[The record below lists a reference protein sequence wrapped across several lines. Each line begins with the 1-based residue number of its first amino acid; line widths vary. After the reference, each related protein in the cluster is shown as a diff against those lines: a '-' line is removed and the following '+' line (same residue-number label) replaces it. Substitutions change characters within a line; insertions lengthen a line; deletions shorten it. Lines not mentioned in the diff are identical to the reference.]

1 MDAGLKYA
9 QASQHPSNRESDRI
23 ADGVVRD
30 PQISGWEE
38 VTVTLTAYLAACG
51 ITERAEVASLIR
63 EIERRVVIRLP
74 LYADESLPVVAI
86 EETQRLIDQWAI
98 QALGLNY
105 PVASE
110 QVFATRAALLAG
122 TVSGRWSLSR
132 QALPGNLS
140 QALPAAIVVPIPP
153 KSELTIEIQ
162 PLEIGYWKLRTLLKY
177 ELRRL
182 IRYFCRRE
190 WFP

>member
-1 MDAGLKYA
+1 M
-9 QASQHPSNRESDRI
+9 

-51 ITERAEVASLIR
+51 ITKHAEVASLIR
-63 EIERRVVIRLP
+63 EVERRVVSRLP
-74 LYADESLPVVAI
+74 LYADESLPAVAI

-105 PVASE
+105 PLASE
-110 QVFATRAALLAG
+110 QVFAARAAFLAS
-122 TVSGRWSLSR
+122 TVSGRWSLSC
-132 QALPGNLS
+132 QALPGNLI

-162 PLEIGYWKLRTLLKY
+162 PLKIGYWKLRILLKY

-190 WFP
+190 

>member
-1 MDAGLKYA
+1 MAAGLKSP
-9 QASQHPSNRESDRI
+9 ASGKTRLGRSERVEGE
-23 ADGVVRD
+23 AVRD
-30 PQISGWEE
+30 LRGSGWGEE
-38 VTVTLTAYLAACG
+38 VSSTLIAYLAACG
-51 ITERAEVASLIR
+51 ITERAEVAPLIR
-63 EIERRVVIRLP
+63 EIERRVAIRLP
-74 LYADESLPVVAI
+74 LYADESLPAVAI
-86 EETQRLIDQWAI
+86 EETQRLIDHWAI

-110 QVFATRAALLAG
+110 QVFAARAALLAG
-122 TVSGRWSLSR
+122 TVSGKWSLSR

-140 QALPAAIVVPIPP
+140 QALPVAIVVPIPP

-182 IRYFCRRE
+182 IRYFRR
-190 WFP
+190 P

>member
-1 MDAGLKYA
+1 VDAGLKYA
-9 QASQHPSNRESDRI
+9 QASQHPSNRESDRM
-23 ADGVVRD
+23 ADGAVRD

-38 VTVTLTAYLAACG
+38 VTATLTAYLAACG
-51 ITERAEVASLIR
+51 ITERAEVAPLIR

-74 LYADESLPVVAI
+74 LYADESLPAVAI

-110 QVFATRAALLAG
+110 QVFAARAAFLSG
-122 TVSGRWSLSR
+122 TFSGKWSLSR

-140 QALPAAIVVPIPP
+140 QALPVAIVVPTPP

-162 PLEIGYWKLRTLLKY
+162 PLEIGYWKMSTLLKY

-182 IRYFCRRE
+182 IRYFRR
-190 WFP
+190 P